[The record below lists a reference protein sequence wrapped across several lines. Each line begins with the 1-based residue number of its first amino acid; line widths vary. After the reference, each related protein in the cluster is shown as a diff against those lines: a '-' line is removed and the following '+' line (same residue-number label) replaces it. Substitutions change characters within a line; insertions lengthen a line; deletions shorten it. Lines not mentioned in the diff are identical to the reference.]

1 MKMSAN
7 HGLQRSGR
15 AMFFQLSVVRARP
28 LILIVTRLKQVG
40 GKRLELRSHGL
51 RSDDSAAGSQ
61 GLPGVVA

>member
-1 MKMSAN
+1 
-7 HGLQRSGR
+7 
-15 AMFFQLSVVRARP
+15 MFFQLSVVRARP

-40 GKRLELRSHGL
+40 GSRLELRSHGL